1 MHASNGTK
9 KPLEMLK
16 IGMRVKY
23 FNFTKKIRKVLN
35 KAGVNF
41 IKFLEFQKFLDIFHP
56 YKKNKINL
64 STLYEVNST
73 CVLDQENQRFH
84 LVTSFAVVINKISK

>member
-23 FNFTKKIRKVLN
+23 FNFPKKIRKVLN
-35 KAGVNF
+35 EAGVNF
-41 IKFLEFQKFLDIFHP
+41 TKFLEFWNFLDIFHP
-56 YKKNKINL
+56 YKKNEINL

-73 CVLDQENQRFH
+73 CVLDKGNQQFH
-84 LVTSFAVVINKISK
+84 LVTSFAVFINKISK